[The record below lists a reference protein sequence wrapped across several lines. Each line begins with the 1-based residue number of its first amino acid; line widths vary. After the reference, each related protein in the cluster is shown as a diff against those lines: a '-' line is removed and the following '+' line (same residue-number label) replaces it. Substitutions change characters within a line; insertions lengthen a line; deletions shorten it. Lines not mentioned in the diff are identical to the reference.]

1 MLLYVIIITDK
12 YNISLLRK
20 KEGWM
25 AQAFKQQAYIELK
38 KRLVN
43 CEYKPGTWIN
53 EAALVQE
60 LGFSRTPIREALV
73 LIEQEGFVRVIP
85 KKGIFVTQISFN
97 DVKQIFQTRKTI
109 EPIAL
114 QLASPWLPREKL
126 LEFRNLFAGKAPD
139 IRVAF
144 RLDTAMHLFIIEHCG
159 NRYIIEMLCKVFE
172 ENTRIIISSKQNEL
186 MIHDAR
192 VEHIEIL
199 NLLLAGKFERAAA
212 AMLSH
217 VQHCEQAA
225 IDFFYN

>member
-1 MLLYVIIITDK
+1 
-12 YNISLLRK
+12 
-20 KEGWM
+20 M

-53 EAALVQE
+53 ETALVKE
-60 LGFSRTPIREALV
+60 LGFSRTPIREALA
-73 LIEQEGFVRVIP
+73 LIEQEGFIRIIP

-97 DVKQIFQTRKTI
+97 DVKQLFQVRKTV

-114 QLASPWLPREKL
+114 QMASPRLPREKL
-126 LEFRNLFAGKAPD
+126 LEFRNLFVGEDPD

-159 NRYIIEMLCKVFE
+159 NRYIIEMFCKVFE
-172 ENTRIIISSKQNEL
+172 ANTRIIISSKQNEL

-192 VEHIEIL
+192 AEHTEIL
-199 NLLLAGKFERAAA
+199 DLLLAGKFEQAAA

-217 VQHCEQAA
+217 VRHCERAA
-225 IDFFYN
+225 IEFFYNSSSPEEPWSMSQVSLEQMHT